1 MFRTVISMHI
11 PINNKLFSKRFF
23 STCNNRC
30 KADELTSQLNR
41 QDQYLDII
49 NKKINHV
56 FIVSYINF
64 VICQFHLLYSFWN

>member
-1 MFRTVISMHI
+1 MFRKLLQTPI
-11 PINNKLFSKRFF
+11 PIKNKLFGKRLF

-30 KADELTSQLNR
+30 KVDELTSQLNR

-49 NKKINHV
+49 NKKINHI

-64 VICQFHLLYSFWN
+64 TIGQLHLLYSFFN